1 MLTLIQYGYGRES
14 GRYGLE
20 KLRGGSQVHYLYEAR
35 VDSHLTTE
43 DSLNVEIRA
52 VWLQDYQVHAQAMHS
67 DPHETLLGLEYP
79 KRL

>member
-1 MLTLIQYGYGRES
+1 MGWKNYGGKAKYTT
-14 GRYGLE
+14 
-20 KLRGGSQVHYLYEAR
+20 YEAR
-35 VDSHLTTE
+35 VDSQLMTE

-52 VWLQDYQVHAQAMHS
+52 VWLQDYQVHAQAMRS